1 MQPDVLIRLQQ
12 CSTASKVLVCFSLL
26 CVWETSL
33 WGILILNSGINVW
46 FYNDYSRLKYTAT
59 EPFISYHFGGF
70 FVITPPTKKT
80 QAGHIHYWEVV
91 LQIQPSLRLLNWS
104 VQFLKRLN
112 KITMNLLWRCFI
124 FDLWSQL
131 ECSLLHTSDHR
142 INETFIA
149 SVHGE

>member
-1 MQPDVLIRLQQ
+1 MLIRLQQ

-70 FVITPPTKKT
+70 FCYNSTHQENTGRTHTLLRSSFTNSTISAFAKLKCSISYETEQNYNESLVKMF
-80 QAGHIHYWEVV
+80 HIWPLVS
-91 LQIQPSLRLLNWS
+91 IR
-104 VQFLKRLN
+104 VQSASHQWPQN
-112 KITMNLLWRCFI
+112 KWDIHC
-124 FDLWSQL
+124 
-131 ECSLLHTSDHR
+131 
-142 INETFIA
+142 
-149 SVHGE
+149 